1 MSLALAVLLGYALLQ
16 VGLGLWMGRKVKGSD
31 DFFVA
36 GRRLGPGLLFS
47 TLVAANIGAGSTVG
61 ATGLGFRDGLSAWW
75 WVGSAGIGSLILAF
89 LVGPRMRQVAAKYS
103 LSTVGDYL
111 ELRYSKGVRGGVV
124 LLLWV
129 GTLTIL
135 AGQLVAAGKIL
146 QVVTGQPAWVGCIIG
161 GVAMTAYFTAGGLM
175 GAVWV
180 NALQLVVEVGVYCF
194 LIPAAIA
201 SAGGWASVV
210 AHTPTDPAYWTFWQ
224 GGGSGWKYLIMLAPA
239 FVISPGLLQKV
250 YGARDDRTVR
260 IGVGLNAVLLLAFA
274 FVPTILGIVA
284 RALHPT
290 LTDHELA
297 LPTLLLNDL
306 PPVLGAFGLAA
317 AFTTDINTADA
328 VLFML
333 STSLAQDLYKGFLN
347 PAASDQQVL
356 RVARGAAMTAGAL
369 GVAFAVA
376 APSVIGSLSI
386 FYTLL
391 SVCLFVPIIAGL
403 FFPRVETREAV
414 TSMAVGVTLTL
425 LLHVSTGGKGY
436 GPITPALLGIG
447 AGALTCALM
456 TVLRLKPS
464 SGFPRSRT

>member
-194 LIPAAIA
+194 LIPVALAG
-201 SAGGWASVV
+201 AGGWASVV

-414 TSMAVGVTLTL
+414 TSMAVSVTLTL
-425 LLHVSTGGKGY
+425 LLHLSTGGKGY

-456 TVLRLKPS
+456 TVLR
-464 SGFPRSRT
+464 PRANARTA